1 MPTKTM
7 YKTKKELLNEIE
19 NLRLRLADA
28 EDTLRAIGS
37 GEVDGFIVSGAGG
50 EQIFT
55 LRGAEYPYRV
65 LVETMNEGAATLA
78 ADGTIVYCNN
88 RLAVLL
94 QVPLERI
101 IGTRFDSYVAP
112 VDKSLFAA
120 RLSRYS
126 EECDNDEVNLVTSNG
141 KYIPVILSY
150 CHRDQLD
157 DQRISLV
164 VTNLSQQKR
173 NEEFFASG
181 KLARSIIEQAGE
193 IIIVCDQ
200 AGRIINASCL
210 ANEYCEGN
218 PLLKLFDE
226 AFQLF
231 KTETGEPI
239 FFTELSTAVNFRNIE
254 VTINQGGKPRL
265 YLILNSTLLHGAE
278 MAVLGCVVTLTDITV
293 RKQTEELVK
302 TSLAEKEVLLR
313 EIHHRVKNNLQVI
326 SSLVSLQSDNLTDKR
341 TRDELDDVRDR
352 VRSMALIH
360 EKLYQTS
367 NLRELNFADYAASL
381 LHFLWRSH
389 GILAERVRLT
399 LALET
404 VALSIDAAVPC
415 GLILNE
421 LAGNALKHAFP
432 DKNGGEVTVGLQYD
446 AATDA
451 VCLRVHD
458 NGVGLPAGLDWR
470 QCKSLGLRLVRILAG
485 QLRGTVET
493 VTGTG
498 TEFRVVFCLK
508 GFRA

>member
-1 MPTKTM
+1 MKTM
-7 YKTKKELLNEIE
+7 DKTKKELLNEIE
-19 NLRLRLADA
+19 NLRLRLEDA

-37 GEVDGFIVSGAGG
+37 GEVDGFIVSGAAGN
-50 EQIFT
+50 QIFT

-78 ADGTIVYCNN
+78 ADGTILYCNN
-88 RLAVLL
+88 RLAALL
-94 QVPLERI
+94 QVPLERV
-101 IGTRFDSYVAP
+101 IGTGFCSYVAP
-112 VDKSLFAA
+112 VDTLRVAA
-120 RLSRYS
+120 RLSEYNTG
-126 EECDNDEVNLVTSNG
+126 CDSDEVKLVTSNG
-141 KYIPVILSY
+141 NYIPVILSY

-164 VTNLSQQKR
+164 VTDLTQQKR
-173 NEEFFASG
+173 DEEFFTSV

-200 AGRIINASCL
+200 AGHIINASSL
-210 ANEYCEGN
+210 ANEYCDGN

-226 AFQLF
+226 SIQLY
-231 KTETGEPI
+231 KAGTGEPI
-239 FFTELSTAVNFRNIE
+239 SFTELLTAVNFHNIAAT
-254 VTINQGGKPRL
+254 VNQGGKPRR
-265 YLILNSTLLHGAE
+265 YLILNSTLLYGAE
-278 MAVLGCVVTLTDITV
+278 KALLGCVITLTDITEQ
-293 RKQTEELVK
+293 KQTEELLK

-326 SSLVSLQSDNLTDKR
+326 SSLVSLQADNLTDER
-341 TRDELDDVRDR
+341 TRAELNDVRDR

-367 NLRELNFADYAASL
+367 NLRQLNFAEYTASL

-389 GILAERVRLT
+389 GILAEKVCLT

-404 VALSIDAAVPC
+404 VALSIDAAIPC

-421 LAGNALKHAFP
+421 LVVNALKHAFP
-432 DKNGGEVTVGLQYD
+432 NKNGGEVTVGLQYD
-446 AATDA
+446 PATDA

-470 QCKSLGLRLVRILAG
+470 QCKSLGLHLVRILAG
-485 QLRGTVET
+485 QLHGTVET
-493 VTGTG
+493 ETGTG

-508 GFRA
+508 GFQA